1 MKSFLFVCALVVSQ
15 VASAEI
21 IIKSFEGIGGINL
34 NGSDYEVVLDKN
46 SQVDLKVTFYST
58 KKIGMP
64 LITRTDVV
72 EKIIEA
78 TQTVHPL
85 LAVNQIVTIRT
96 SVYRMETE
104 EIPSVYKIGVDGNN
118 DGKLDSA
125 DDDYI
130 SITFSEK
137 WIL

>member
-1 MKSFLFVCALVVSQ
+1 MKAFLFICAMVVSQ
-15 VASAEI
+15 MASAD
-21 IIKSFEGIGGINL
+21 IKIMSFEGIGGINL
-34 NGSDYEVVLDKN
+34 NGSDFEVVLDKN
-46 SQVDLKVTFYST
+46 SQVALKVTFYST
-58 KKIGMP
+58 EKIGMP
-64 LITRTDVV
+64 LITKTDAV

-125 DDDYI
+125 DDDYT
-130 SITFSEK
+130 SVVFSEK